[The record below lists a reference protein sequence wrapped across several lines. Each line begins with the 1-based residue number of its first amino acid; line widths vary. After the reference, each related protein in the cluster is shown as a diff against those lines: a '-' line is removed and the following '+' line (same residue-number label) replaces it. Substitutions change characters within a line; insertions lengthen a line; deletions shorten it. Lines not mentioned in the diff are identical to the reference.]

1 MFHPTR
7 ASWALLSV
15 WTEDCKLKNPGAPCT
30 HKLLV
35 TEASRRFYS
44 FQGHVLRLVDG
55 EASCFALSGPWQGC
69 AETGLRTRGAV
80 QLGQKRARGPHLLHP
95 HQGQEQETERLE

>member
-35 TEASRRFYS
+35 TEASQTLRRIF
-44 FQGHVLRLVDG
+44 V
-55 EASCFALSGPWQGC
+55 A
-69 AETGLRTRGAV
+69 
-80 QLGQKRARGPHLLHP
+80 RAMC
-95 HQGQEQETERLE
+95 

>member
-35 TEASRRFYS
+35 TEASRRRFGKR
-44 FQGHVLRLVDG
+44 FQGHVLPC
-55 EASCFALSGPWQGC
+55 S
-69 AETGLRTRGAV
+69 
-80 QLGQKRARGPHLLHP
+80 
-95 HQGQEQETERLE
+95 